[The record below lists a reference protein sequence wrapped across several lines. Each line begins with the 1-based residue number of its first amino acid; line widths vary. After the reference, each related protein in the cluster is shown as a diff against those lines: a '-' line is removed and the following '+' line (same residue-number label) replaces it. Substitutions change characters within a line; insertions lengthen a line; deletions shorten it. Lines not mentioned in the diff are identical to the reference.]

1 MMPAAGETFCNDTS
15 VLDHLPRRGGC
26 ARERMSGESP
36 DLIRACPALDAGW
49 RQVRRQGHARRRQ
62 DMMTLPRR
70 RFLHLAGGAVALPAL
85 SRIARAETYPSRPV
99 RWIVAFAAGGP
110 NDTTARLIGQ
120 YLSDHFGQ
128 QFVIEN
134 RTGAGGNV
142 GMEFALNATPDGYTI
157 AFVGPNNAISATLY
171 QKLPFDFIRDSVPVA
186 GTMQLTNVLVANLAL
201 PISNLT
207 EFIVYAKANPGKI
220 NYGSGGV
227 GTSPHLCGELLKSM
241 TGINML
247 HVPYRGSALAAVDLL
262 GGQLQVMFDNLPGQ
276 IGNIKT
282 GKVRALGVAA
292 AKRVPQVPD
301 VPAIAEVVP
310 GYEAN
315 VWYGISAPK
324 DTPPEIVDKLNRAV
338 NTVLANP
345 ELKARIAQLGGAPM
359 PMTPAEFGQLV
370 ARETEKWGK
379 VITDAGIKAV

>member
-1 MMPAAGETFCNDTS
+1 MK
-15 VLDHLPRRGGC
+15 
-26 ARERMSGESP
+26 
-36 DLIRACPALDAGW
+36 
-49 RQVRRQGHARRRQ
+49 
-62 DMMTLPRR
+62 LPRR
-70 RFLHLAGGAVALPAL
+70 RLLQLAGGAVALPTL
-85 SRIARAETYPSRPV
+85 SRFAWAQTYPTRPV
-99 RWIVAFAAGGP
+99 RWIVAFAPGGP

-134 RTGAGGNV
+134 HTGAGGNV
-142 GMEFALNATPDGYTI
+142 GMEFALNAAPDGYTI

-186 GTMQLTNVLVANLAL
+186 GTMELTNVLVANLAL

-207 EFIVYAKANPGKI
+207 EFIAYAKANPGKI
-220 NYGSGGV
+220 NYGSGGI
-227 GTSPHLCGELLKSM
+227 GTSPHLCGELLKAM

-247 HVPYRGSALAAVDLL
+247 HVPYRGSALAGVDLL
-262 GGQLQVMFDNLPGQ
+262 AGQVQVMFDNLPGQ
-276 IGNIKT
+276 IGNIQT

-292 AKRVPQVPD
+292 TKRVPQLPD
-301 VPAIAEVVP
+301 VPAIADVVP

-315 VWYGISAPK
+315 VWYGIAAPK
-324 DTPPEIVDKLNRAV
+324 GTPSEIVDKLNRAV

-345 ELKARIAQLGGAPM
+345 ELKARIAQLGGLPM

-379 VITDAGIKAV
+379 VIKEAGIKAV